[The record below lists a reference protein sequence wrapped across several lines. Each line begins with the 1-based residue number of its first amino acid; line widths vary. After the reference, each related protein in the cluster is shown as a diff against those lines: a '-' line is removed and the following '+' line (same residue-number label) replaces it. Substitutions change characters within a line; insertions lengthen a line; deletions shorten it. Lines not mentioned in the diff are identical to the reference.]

1 MTLRLK
7 LPSMWIL
14 RAWDG
19 TIFSGWGCEPLA
31 VQLSW
36 VSGIVMNLALSLY
49 LVLSFN
55 WEERGCLRHNF
66 PRFWFTSNHVGPR
79 HSLIIRA
86 CKGLRFP
93 VSIWKLLSS
102 TVLRIY
108 LHFFFLRHNGLHSPN
123 CTLSL
128 EPSTLEGNSDFTFLI
143 SPTWRQLAMLW
154 LESPRT

>member
-108 LHFFFLRHNGLHSPN
+108 LHFFFWGIMDSTPLTVLSPWN
-123 CTLSL
+123 HQPWKATLTSPSLSL
-128 EPSTLEGNSDFTFLI
+128 LHEDS
-143 SPTWRQLAMLW
+143 
-154 LESPRT
+154 